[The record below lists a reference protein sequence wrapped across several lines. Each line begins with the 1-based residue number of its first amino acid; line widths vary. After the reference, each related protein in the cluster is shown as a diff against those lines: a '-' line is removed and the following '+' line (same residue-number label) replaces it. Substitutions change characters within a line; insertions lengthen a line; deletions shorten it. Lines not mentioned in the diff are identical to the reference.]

1 MIRISTNTLLALGG
15 GNALGAFQA
24 GVLQALDE
32 KGTQPAWIA
41 GASIGAINACLFAGN
56 SPQDRIA
63 RLRAFWHQAEQLPKR
78 QPDERDPAPAP
89 RVLRD
94 AAVFRTLA
102 TGRPGLFAPNLPF
115 PFGPGG
121 TRPAMSLFRHDALP
135 DTLRRF
141 IDFDRL
147 NAGEP
152 RITVTAIDVESGED
166 VVFDT
171 TNTRIEPEHLQ
182 ASASFLPAYP
192 PVEIAGRLLA
202 DPGHSANLPI
212 QAILSDAVETDT
224 TCIAVDL
231 VSAQAA
237 RPVTFGDAAKRAL
250 DLILS
255 SQSRHAIL
263 RLQESHRL
271 RSAATR
277 RGTAPEG
284 AAEPTSGAADRTG
297 GSKAARITLLHLVY
311 AEQGQESA
319 GKMLDYSARSIAERW
334 SKGYEALH
342 EGLQRLSST
351 TCSPGSRFTA
361 YRFDGRNLTAY

>member
-1 MIRISTNTLLALGG
+1 MNRTSTNTLLALGG

-24 GVLQALDE
+24 GVLQALE
-32 KGTQPAWIA
+32 ERATQPAWIA

-63 RLRAFWHQAEQLPKR
+63 RLRAFWHQAEQLPKGS
-78 QPDERDPAPAP
+78 PDDRDPAPAP
-89 RVLRD
+89 RMLRD
-94 AAVFRTLA
+94 AAVLQTLA

-121 TRPAMSLFRHDALP
+121 ARPAKSLFRRDALP
-135 DTLRRF
+135 HTLRRF

-147 NAGEP
+147 NTGAP

-166 VVFDT
+166 IVFDT
-171 TNTRIEPEHLQ
+171 RSTRIGPEHLQ

-192 PVEIAGRLLA
+192 PVEVAGRLLA

-212 QAILSDAVETDT
+212 QAILSDSVETDT

-263 RLQESHRL
+263 RLQEVHRL
-271 RSAATR
+271 RPTA
-277 RGTAPEG
+277 RGATAPGE
-284 AAEPTSGAADRTG
+284 AASRTG
-297 GSKAARITLLHLVY
+297 RGKAPRITLLHLVY
-311 AEQGQESA
+311 AEQGQESG

-342 EGLQRLSST
+342 EGLQRLA
-351 TCSPGSRFTA
+351 SPICRRGSRFTA
-361 YRFDGRNLTAY
+361 YRFDGRDLTVY